1 RSIDD
6 DAALQDR
13 RDRVEALRTVVGEA
27 ESAEVLVARERRAI
41 CEAHLQLE
49 IAEPVERI
57 RGTAGRDAAA
67 VLRPRGCVLNVPELA
82 VGRRRARHGAR
93 DHGGREHDQE
103 RDAAALHDAINAAWP
118 PRL

>member
-1 RSIDD
+1 LLGATVRDAGDAPQIVRVSRRVNRSIDD

-27 ESAEVLVARERRAI
+27 VSSELLVARERRAI

-49 IAEPVERI
+49 ISEPVERI

-67 VLRPRGCVLNVPELA
+67 VLRPRGCVLNVPEL
-82 VGRRRARHGAR
+82 
-93 DHGGREHDQE
+93 
-103 RDAAALHDAINAAWP
+103 
-118 PRL
+118 